1 MKPYR
6 TGYYYF
12 MGEKVFVLRDYFDGL
27 YFMWDGEKRLE
38 IGDGKK
44 LKETKN

>member
-6 TGYYYF
+6 TGYYCF

-27 YFMWDGEKRLE
+27 YFMWDGGKRLV
-38 IGDGKK
+38 
-44 LKETKN
+44 ETTNDMDWR